1 MQGRCYDGY
10 DIRNRQDRRRNQGRA
25 RSETCAAQSGQFYG
39 PGLGPMAIKGE
50 AKPYGLE
57 EFYNNPET
65 RDLLWETSCKAIG
78 QDFAL

>member
-1 MQGRCYDGY
+1 
-10 DIRNRQDRRRNQGRA
+10 
-25 RSETCAAQSGQFYG
+25 
-39 PGLGPMAIKGE
+39 MAIKGE